1 MCTKAPETKASV
13 AGGAV
18 AGGGGGG
25 GMTAGTTG
33 CVRVRRVFCPIEFMA
48 LSELSEVE
56 VCGCGSRYA
65 GRMWPRASA
74 GDWLPA
80 VSAFG

>member
-1 MCTKAPETKASV
+1 MCTKAPETNASV
-13 AGGAV
+13 DVVDVAGAAGGAV

-56 VCGCGSRYA
+56 VC
-65 GRMWPRASA
+65 
-74 GDWLPA
+74 
-80 VSAFG
+80 V